1 MQMTRCAKCMKEL
14 AEGDLVCPGCG
25 YEQDS
30 AVQPPS
36 ALKWETILH
45 GRYYIGNVIGQ
56 GGFGITYVGFD
67 LVLETKVAVKEYFPS
82 GSASRTSSYS
92 NEIQWDF
99 TGKGRE
105 SWEEGIDRFL
115 REARKMARL
124 DSVPA
129 IVRVRDAFAENRTAY
144 IVMDFVEGDTLKKYL
159 QSHGVLD
166 YEACITLLSP
176 ILDSL
181 AVIHD
186 CGFIHRDISPDNI
199 MLQPDGSARLLDM
212 GAAVDVRAN
221 EGRASMAVVK
231 RNFSAPEQYMESESL
246 GSWTDVY
253 AMGATIYYCVTGK
266 TVPEALERGLKK
278 IPLSFDPEL
287 HIPLQVTEA
296 LNDALK
302 LDAGKRIRDM
312 RELKRRLI
320 AAGEPAS
327 GQGGPAP
334 SQQSPVPPLEYDDG
348 MKTTPYTGNVPQTDS
363 GPSADMDGG
372 TGRTAP
378 GGQKTGSKR
387 VVAAIGVLSTL
398 IVLFAVFMVAGPSRR
413 AVSNAGEERDARAV
427 AAGQP
432 AVRETAAVAED
443 QSPVQETAAAAEDQS
458 LGRETT
464 AAEETIPASRYADV
478 ELSELTYYKTEDGNG
493 ITLSEYMGEG
503 EAYIKLPDEIDGLPV
518 VGLGANLFWNNKT
531 LEGVILP
538 EGLQYI
544 GDGAFRGC
552 YYLKQ
557 IELPQGVKTIGQ
569 SAFHDCYS
577 LKQIGLSENL
587 ETIGEFTFAN
597 CSNLKRIELPEGL
610 KSIEHRAFYCTGLQ
624 EITIPSTVESLSAG
638 SSIFEIPQVKIAD
651 GNQIFSM
658 VDGVIYKNGGEL
670 TAFPL
675 SRDGEFTI
683 PPEINTIGDYAFA
696 DTSMTELVIP
706 GSVRAVGYGA
716 FHSSSLQK
724 VLIEDGVEKLGEYC
738 FRNCGS
744 LSEVT
749 IPGSVTWI
757 GSMAFADCDNLESV
771 TISGNCQV
779 QLRAFEPFT
788 EIRYYD

>member
-14 AEGDLVCPGCG
+14 AEGALVCPGCG

-36 ALKWETILH
+36 ALKRETILH

-56 GGFGITYVGFD
+56 GGFGLTYVGFD

-115 REARKMARL
+115 KEARKMARL

-312 RELKRRLI
+312 RELKRRL
-320 AAGEPAS
+320 
-327 GQGGPAP
+327 
-334 SQQSPVPPLEYDDG
+334 
-348 MKTTPYTGNVPQTDS
+348 TTPYTGNVPQTDS

-398 IVLFAVFMVAGPSRR
+398 IVLFAAFIVAGPSRR
-413 AVSNAGEERDARAV
+413 AVSNAGEERAV

-443 QSPVQETAAAAEDQS
+443 QSPGRETAAAAEDQS

-478 ELSELTYYKTEDGNG
+478 EPSELTYYKTEDGND
-493 ITLSEYMGEG
+493 IILSEYMGEG
-503 EAYIKLPDEIDGLPV
+503 ESYIKLPDEIDGLPV
-518 VGLGANLFWNNKT
+518 VGLGANLFWSNKI

-538 EGLQYI
+538 EGLQHI

-557 IELPQGVKTIGQ
+557 IELPQGVKTIED
-569 SAFHDCYS
+569 SAFYDCYS

-587 ETIGEFTFAN
+587 ETIGEFAFAN

-624 EITIPSTVESLSAG
+624 EITIPSTVESLGVG

-658 VDGVIYKNGGEL
+658 VDGIIYKNGSEL

-683 PPEINTIGDYAFA
+683 PPEINTIGNYAFA

-706 GSVRAVGYGA
+706 GSVRVVGYGA

-779 QLRAFEPFT
+779 QLQAFEPFT